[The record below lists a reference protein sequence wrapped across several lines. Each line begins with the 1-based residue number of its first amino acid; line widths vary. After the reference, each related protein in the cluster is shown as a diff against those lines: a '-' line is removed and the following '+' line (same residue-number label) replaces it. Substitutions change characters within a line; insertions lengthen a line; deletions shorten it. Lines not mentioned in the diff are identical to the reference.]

1 MALYQKIADDLKNAM
16 KSGDDFQVGVLRLL
30 LSSFRNKEIEKKSKG
45 LEPDLSEEE
54 IVEVLS
60 KEAKKRREAVEL
72 YGKAEREDLA
82 SKERKELEII
92 QKYLPAQ
99 LSEEEIGK
107 SVRLAIER
115 TGAKDIKDFGRAMA
129 EAMKEL
135 KGRADAKTV
144 SEIVKRNLDE

>member
-1 MALYQKIADDLKNAM
+1 MLHQRIADDLKSAM

-30 LSSFRNKEIEKKSKG
+30 LSSFHNKEIEKKSKG

-72 YGKAEREDLA
+72 YGKAEREDLT
-82 SKERKELEII
+82 SRERKELEII

-107 SVRLAIER
+107 SIRLAIER
-115 TGAKDIKDFGRAMA
+115 IGAKDIKDFGRAMA

-144 SEIVKRNLDE
+144 SEIVKKNLNE

>member
-1 MALYQKIADDLKNAM
+1 MLHQKIADDLKNAM
-16 KSGDDFQVGVLRLL
+16 KSGDDFQIGVLRLL

-45 LEPDLSEEE
+45 MEPDLFEEE

-144 SEIVKRNLDE
+144 SEIVKRNLNE

>member
-1 MALYQKIADDLKNAM
+1 MLYQKIADDLKSAM

-99 LSEEEIGK
+99 LSEEEIER
-107 SVRLAIER
+107 SVRLAIEI
-115 TGAKDIKDFGRAMA
+115 TGAKDIKDFGRVMA
-129 EAMKEL
+129 EAMKNL
-135 KGRADAKTV
+135 KGKADAKTV
-144 SEIVKRNLDE
+144 SEMVKRNLNE

>member
-1 MALYQKIADDLKNAM
+1 MLYQKIADDLKSAM

-107 SVRLAIER
+107 SVRLAIKR

-144 SEIVKRNLDE
+144 SEIVKRNLNE